1 MPEILSIGEL
11 LDLGNSASTAGLIP
25 YSALEFN
32 GSGDI
37 SAISGSA
44 IAGGVDTTIVSSIAS
59 SYVESGISGKVD
71 QSAFDDCCSSVQS
84 ALSGKLDASASGQ
97 FAPSGDYV
105 FNSAYSSFT
114 GNTINNI
121 SSMSSIVSGL
131 TGDYLDKSASSM
143 FQPSGSYVSASDM
156 SAYVPFSGFEY
167 SAGTQTI
174 TAISGSA
181 IGGAGGGS
189 EFDGVY
195 TDNTLS
201 GSGLSASPL
210 GVVKMDLEFDSAS
223 LTRTITGD
231 TAIVAVRYPVY
242 LVSSSADATAQD
254 VVYIVTGSL
263 P

>member
-44 IAGGVDTTIVSSIAS
+44 IAGGVDTTIVSAIAS

-71 QSAFDDCCSSVQS
+71 QSAFDNCCSAMSSVVS
-84 ALSGKLDASASGQ
+84 SKLDASASSMFQ
-97 FAPSGDYV
+97 PSGE
-105 FNSAYSSFT
+105 
-114 GNTINNI
+114 
-121 SSMSSIVSGL
+121 
-131 TGDYLDKSASSM
+131 YLEASASSM

-181 IGGAGGGS
+181 IGGTD
-189 EFDGVY
+189 FDGVY

-201 GSGLSASPL
+201 GSGLSDSPL
-210 GVVKMDLEFDSAS
+210 GVIHRNLVFGSSFIES
-223 LTRTITGD
+223 TVGD
-231 TAIVAVRYPVY
+231 TTTVNVNNDTIIKA
-242 LVSSSADATAQD
+242 VSSSAEATANGILY
-254 VVYIVTGSL
+254 VVTGANI
-263 P
+263 